1 MTITE
6 VQPIALAILTSIIT
20 GGFVLV
26 FVEIGNRKSREN
38 DRYEHIM
45 RPFMHRLSAL
55 FRFVSWSRSYIE
67 YPKQKDSYVKEFKNL
82 VERIGNYGGR
92 AIMSGGDYDVNYFTA
107 SKLEEI
113 ALDINNIWYYHDKM
127 RPCKLSWQIRLLG
140 TEELIKKELREINP
154 LYLQEDMGVS
164 LVAKVAAE
172 FYTDIYQPIEY
183 ETYKHEAC
191 QKQYHRQTVLV
202 TCYVTIVLLTLC
214 LMLFVE
220 LPILLLQIVTA
231 AVIMM
236 LVSSLIMLAVDVLAQ
251 YKWWNKI
258 TEYAKII
265 QLVKK
270 YMKKVWKK
278 AKSVFLRGRRL
289 GAGIR

>member
-1 MTITE
+1 MTISE

-38 DRYEHIM
+38 DRYEQIM

-67 YPKQKDSYVKEFKNL
+67 YPKHKDSYVEEFKNL

-92 AIMSGGDYDVNYFTA
+92 AIMSGGDYGVNYFTA

-127 RPCKLSWQIRLLG
+127 RPCKLGWQIQLRG

-164 LVAKVAAE
+164 LVTKVAAE

-202 TCYVTIVLLTLC
+202 TCYVTIVLLTLG
-214 LMLFVE
+214 LMLFIE
-220 LPILLLQIVTA
+220 LPILLLQIVTT

-236 LVSSLIMLAVDVLAQ
+236 LVSSLIMLAVDVSAQ
-251 YKWWNKI
+251 YNWWNKI

-265 QLVKK
+265 RPVKK

-278 AKSVFLRGRRL
+278 AKSVCLRGRKF
-289 GAGIR
+289 GTGIR